1 METTDD
7 SRQPLDITWSNRD
20 DCSANASIVAGGV
33 LAWLDVNRRA
43 QSQWCCRVEV
53 LTSTEHITAI
63 GQRGHASAEDAKSDA
78 RKLYLHLTR
87 DYGAM
92 LDARDDLE
100 RRAIKAERERDEA
113 RAEAIAERE
122 KASIRG
128 DKVLDGFGIFGDVKA
143 LRAVVQG
150 VADLRRERDE
160 ANARIKELEHQGD
173 RRHARILAEEVATL
187 RGQLANMNAS
197 RDEAI
202 RQRDRLMHTSLEGWH
217 LLSIAAQRMLAT
229 LKGAD
234 VDGDVT
240 LDPREI
246 AVMLDC
252 EQRNVADLV
261 RGARARETWQ
271 ERVRE
276 EIRAVT
282 DRVLQVKP

>member
-7 SRQPLDITWSNRD
+7 SRQPLDDAGTKAPLVLESVSP
-20 DCSANASIVAGGV
+20 SALLDEVIRRVA
-33 LAWLDVNRRA
+33 
-43 QSQWCCRVEV
+43 E
-53 LTSTEHITAI
+53 
-63 GQRGHASAEDAKSDA
+63 
-78 RKLYLHLTR
+78 
-87 DYGAM
+87 
-92 LDARDDLE
+92 RDDLE
-100 RRAIKAERERDEA
+100 RRAIEAERERDGWKSKAEHEEIRHRQLGDA
-113 RAEAIAERE
+113 LAIAIDGERWAWIGDGNDDLDSMSDTMAISITAGQIRAEVERLVERE
-122 KASIRG
+122 V
-128 DKVLDGFGIFGDVKA
+128 D
-143 LRAVVQG
+143 RAT
-150 VADLRRERDE
+150 AYLRRERDE
-160 ANARIKELEHQGD
+160 ANARIKELERQGD

-187 RGQLANMNAS
+187 RGPLANMNAS
-197 RDEAI
+197 RDEVI

-217 LLSIAAQRMLAT
+217 LLSVAAQRMLAT

>member
-1 METTDD
+1 VR
-7 SRQPLDITWSNRD
+7 S
-20 DCSANASIVAGGV
+20 VY
-33 LAWLDVNRRA
+33 LAEVRA
-43 QSQWCCRVEV
+43 
-53 LTSTEHITAI
+53 
-63 GQRGHASAEDAKSDA
+63 
-78 RKLYLHLTR
+78 
-87 DYGAM
+87 
-92 LDARDDLE
+92 
-100 RRAIKAERERDEA
+100 
-113 RAEAIAERE
+113 
-122 KASIRG
+122 
-128 DKVLDGFGIFGDVKA
+128 
-143 LRAVVQG
+143 
-150 VADLRRERDE
+150 ERDE

-187 RGQLANMNAS
+187 RGQLANMAAS

-217 LLSIAAQRMLAT
+217 LLSVAAQRMLAT